1 MIGSLPGVK
10 MHVAKNTNDFKAVK
24 ELLEKAENGKEYYL
38 ATGRH
43 AAIIRKNDNLV
54 EYLELQ
60 SKFVNGFKPF
70 DDTVL

>member
-1 MIGSLPGVK
+1 

-43 AAIIRKNDNLV
+43 AAIIRK
-54 EYLELQ
+54 
-60 SKFVNGFKPF
+60 K
-70 DDTVL
+70 